1 MTTALPTKVMI
12 VDDHEIMRD
21 GLMAV
26 LGQANDLEVVAQAA
40 DGEQA
45 VRVALEVEPD
55 VVIMD
60 IFLPGKDGIDA
71 CREIM
76 EALPQTRVLVL
87 TAATETDAVI
97 DAVAAGATG
106 YLQKY
111 TGRNHLLATIRNV
124 ARGEYSIP
132 SQLTSQ
138 VFAGIR
144 AKAYQGRTRDAT
156 RLTAGEREILTLF
169 AQGMSYA
176 EIADSR
182 GNRPLTIRNT
192 IYRIQVK
199 LGIKT
204 KQQIVLWAVRNGL
217 LDGAIAT

>member
-1 MTTALPTKVMI
+1 MTTVSRTRVML
-12 VDDHEIMRD
+12 VDDHEVMRD
-21 GLMAV
+21 GLVAII
-26 LGQANDLEVVAQAA
+26 GQEDDFEVVAHAA

-45 VRVALEVEPD
+45 VRIAREVEPD
-55 VVIMD
+55 IVIMD
-60 IFLPGKDGIDA
+60 VFMPGKDGIDA

-76 EALPQTRVLVL
+76 EALPETRVLVL

-111 TGRNHLLATIRNV
+111 TGRDHLLSTLRSV
-124 ARGEYSIP
+124 ARGEYYIP

-144 AKAYQGRTRDAT
+144 AKAHQSRSRDAS
-156 RLTAGEREILTLF
+156 RLTLGEREILTLF

-176 EIADSR
+176 EIAGVR

-192 IYRIQVK
+192 VYRIQVK
-199 LGIKT
+199 LGIKS
-204 KQQIVLWAVRNGL
+204 KQQMVLWAVRNGL
-217 LDGAIAT
+217 LDNTFSN

>member
-1 MTTALPTKVMI
+1 MTTLPRFEIMI

-21 GLMAV
+21 GLMEV
-26 LGQANDLEVVAQAA
+26 IGQTDDLKVVAQAA

-45 VRVALEVEPD
+45 VRIALEVEPD
-55 VVIMD
+55 IVIMD
-60 IFLPGKDGIDA
+60 VFMPGKDGIDS

-111 TGRNHLLATIRNV
+111 TGRDHLISTIRSV
-124 ARGEYSIP
+124 ARGEYYIP

-144 AKAYQGRTRDAT
+144 AKAYQGRSRDVS

-176 EIADSR
+176 EIAGVR

-192 IYRIQVK
+192 VYRIQVK

-204 KQQIVLWAVRNGL
+204 KQQMVLWAVRNGL
-217 LDGAIAT
+217 LDSTIAA